1 MNAARSCA
9 LARFTPFLN
18 PSCIGSRADSSLP
31 ESTFLIQKARDEVQT
46 TMSESTQAAL
56 VKIEAG
62 IEAVRDSDRFRE
74 YLAFCGRFHKY
85 SFANQMLIWT
95 QRPHAQLVA
104 GFHTWLTLG
113 RHVRKG
119 EKGIMILAPMTHK
132 RKAESQDDESEEQ
145 THLYFR
151 PVYVFEVTQ
160 TEGNELPSPVRK
172 LQGDDAGR
180 WVRLAEVASAEG
192 LTVSREARPDESANG
207 FYLRTERR
215 IWVSPNLEPLQAVK
229 TLAHELSHH
238 LANHTEKQHSRDEAE
253 MVAESSAFVVMAH
266 LGSDSGEYSFGYLA
280 SWGDAKLFRH
290 RLQDIHE
297 TADALICK
305 LQEKP

>member
-1 MNAARSCA
+1 
-9 LARFTPFLN
+9 
-18 PSCIGSRADSSLP
+18 
-31 ESTFLIQKARDEVQT
+31 
-46 TMSESTQAAL
+46 MSESTQAAL
-56 VKIEAG
+56 ARIEAG

-95 QRPHAQLVA
+95 QKPNAQLVA

-132 RKAESQDDESEEQ
+132 RKADSQDDESEEH

-160 TEGNELPSPVRK
+160 TEGDELPSPVEK
-172 LQGDDAGR
+172 LKGDDVGR
-180 WVRLAEVASAEG
+180 WGRLADVACAEG

-207 FYLRTERR
+207 FYVRTERR
-215 IWVSPNLEPLQAVK
+215 IWVSPSLEPLQAVK

-238 LANHTEKQHSRDEAE
+238 LARHNEKQHSRDEAE

-280 SWGDAKLFRH
+280 SWGDAKLFRQ

-297 TADALICK
+297 TAEALICK
-305 LQEKP
+305 LEEKP